1 MYSQKVSGSGSASP
15 YSDCVVTIRV
25 KIVIENKT
33 VFSNFDAEKNVEEM
47 EGVTYDLENYEVPG
61 VVRKI
66 IKKMKK
72 GEVVR
77 VVVNNSKKVND
88 NLLDPHQIFR
98 QEWLKSARLMLEI
111 QLLDWFQKEF
121 VFRLPVKEKIER
133 V

>member
-98 QEWLKSARLMLEI
+98 
-111 QLLDWFQKEF
+111 
-121 VFRLPVKEKIER
+121 
-133 V
+133 